1 MTKQTFNEDY
11 QRKLAEA
18 EQWAKMDAL
27 GGQLDLMYETLEG
40 IEFAMSRTPDR
51 ETMKAKGAE
60 LVKIA
65 KDVRRQIKNF

>member
-1 MTKQTFNEDY
+1 MNK
-11 QRKLAEA
+11 RKLAEA

-27 GGQLDLMYETLEG
+27 GGQLDLMYEILED
-40 IEFAMSRTPDR
+40 IEIFMTTTPDR